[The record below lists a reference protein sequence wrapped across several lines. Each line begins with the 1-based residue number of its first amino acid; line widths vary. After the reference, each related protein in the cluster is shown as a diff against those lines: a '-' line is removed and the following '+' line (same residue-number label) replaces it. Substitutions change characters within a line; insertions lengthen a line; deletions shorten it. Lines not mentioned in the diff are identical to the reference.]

1 VESLLKLKDYQLSA
15 ALMKIDLNNYGEHLR
30 RISKY
35 SVRLSLPKKKV
46 RVGWELCAQAIARDG
61 NEDSLLEEFPNI
73 NDKDLEW

>member
-1 VESLLKLKDYQLSA
+1 VATYEYRDANGL
-15 ALMKIDLNNYGEHLR
+15 IDQNFDATYLAQ
-30 RISKY
+30 
-35 SVRLSLPKKKV
+35 KKV

>member
-1 VESLLKLKDYQLSA
+1 MDDYQLST

-35 SVRLSLPKKKV
+35 SERLSLPKKKV
-46 RVGWELCAQAIARDG
+46 RVGWGLCAQAIARDG